1 MSIKV
6 ICVLVLGVITNSAHS
21 RLLKKASNT
30 PDEKTSAVIIDTVKT
45 TEVEGLKPNVT
56 YGIYTNTSA
65 EALKPLVDRIDKNH
79 L

>member
-21 RLLKKASNT
+21 RLLKKAKDT
-30 PDEKTSAVIIDTVKT
+30 PDKTTSTVIIDTVKT